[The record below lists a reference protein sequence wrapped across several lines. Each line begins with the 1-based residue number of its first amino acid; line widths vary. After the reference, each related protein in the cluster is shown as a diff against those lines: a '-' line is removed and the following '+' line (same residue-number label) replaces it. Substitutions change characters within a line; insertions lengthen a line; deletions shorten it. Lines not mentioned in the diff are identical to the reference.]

1 MERNR
6 VDKAKIVLILT
17 IIYLIIYVLTGV
29 KVGYQRTPYS
39 LQIIS
44 IIKNLFTIVLF
55 SLLLEAIRVFLIK
68 RSKSWISF
76 GIIALIFF
84 LLKVQYIKFSNT
96 IPLETLLE
104 YLLGEFLT
112 GFIESILLCYLSKSG
127 GVILN
132 FSYSIPISLSKI
144 LFPVFPNLNWFITA
158 SIKYVLYLLIFLFTM
173 YEDTIIIKKSKRQI
187 KRENPSKSIPII
199 LLTLVVVMFVAG
211 FLSYKPVAVVSNSM
225 SPYFNRGDVCIIE
238 KIADYKQIRELK
250 EGDVIEYKI
259 NNIYVLHRV
268 IGIKET
274 SKGYRYETKGDNNK
288 EKDLLPVDEDQ
299 IVGKVTYVV
308 PYLGYP
314 SVWFSE
320 WINKNK

>member
-1 MERNR
+1 
-6 VDKAKIVLILT
+6 
-17 IIYLIIYVLTGV
+17 
-29 KVGYQRTPYS
+29 
-39 LQIIS
+39 
-44 IIKNLFTIVLF
+44 
-55 SLLLEAIRVFLIK
+55 
-68 RSKSWISF
+68 
-76 GIIALIFF
+76 
-84 LLKVQYIKFSNT
+84 
-96 IPLETLLE
+96 
-104 YLLGEFLT
+104 
-112 GFIESILLCYLSKSG
+112 
-127 GVILN
+127 
-132 FSYSIPISLSKI
+132 
-144 LFPVFPNLNWFITA
+144 
-158 SIKYVLYLLIFLFTM
+158 
-173 YEDTIIIKKSKRQI
+173 
-187 KRENPSKSIPII
+187 
-199 LLTLVVVMFVAG
+199 
-211 FLSYKPVAVVSNSM
+211 M

-288 EKDLLPVDEDQ
+288 EKELLPVDEDQ